1 MTKKRDSI
9 LLASSLIILGLVS
22 CWLIYQKYLKPQYS
36 LLLLLPQNYQI
47 SFELKRDRFT
57 LPDLQQQKLLKNP
70 VIKQI
75 YEEVEQSLKTELDRL
90 SDGAKNFLNQTEEIV
105 VFFNQPGQYGLAA
118 RIPNKKLAGEL
129 KAVDFAG
136 WQKMIIKDQILA
148 LASSEDLL
156 AEMAGQKLKATAI
169 PYLSLTLNPWLT
181 VRFKSA
187 FLETDYSPRPLD
199 DLRQILS
206 PLKNLPAQNFF
217 LEIDSDPYAL
227 SLTLTPEQIGQNE
240 TNGELADYLPLAL
253 NQADVSL
260 GIGDFNELTG
270 QLASNPNLQQLW
282 ASLDARLWIQ
292 NQLSISNLIKQL
304 KPPLIFSS
312 KGDDWQ
318 VLTSADN
325 RDVFE
330 YYLKNYFAQA
340 EPKESPKTLPDGT
353 RVTELIA
360 DTSKISWRETAV
372 SGWQVFTYPQA
383 KNDSQ
388 LGLAL
393 KDGRLIV
400 GNNLNDFRL
409 SETNLGCSFAA
420 KPAKEISLF
429 FQAEPAELRS
439 IFKQPLINFSKIS
452 AASYLNGQ
460 LQICLGL

>member
-227 SLTLTPEQIGQNE
+227 SLTLTPEQIGQSK

-353 RVTELIA
+353 SMMR
-360 DTSKISWRETAV
+360 
-372 SGWQVFTYPQA
+372 
-383 KNDSQ
+383 
-388 LGLAL
+388 
-393 KDGRLIV
+393 
-400 GNNLNDFRL
+400 
-409 SETNLGCSFAA
+409 
-420 KPAKEISLF
+420 
-429 FQAEPAELRS
+429 
-439 IFKQPLINFSKIS
+439 
-452 AASYLNGQ
+452 AASLPTAGVP
-460 LQICLGL
+460 